1 MSQQQESKGT
11 RVRVEIRGRMTDRRI
26 FDLVCKSGDA
36 DFGAKK
42 GEFARI
48 LLEAIQE
55 GKRAVVTGNCK
66 DGKPMRLTNLAQELR
81 IPMVF
86 VVGHEEGRNY
96 GQTYCTNQKW
106 GLSPTLPMT
115 AGGPAV
121 TGDLINRMLKE
132 NPFYGLEVI
141 SKSLAWYDPENY
153 PNFTMPRSLQV
164 ELMPDEKIGIFAGIR
179 R

>member
-1 MSQQQESKGT
+1 
-11 RVRVEIRGRMTDRRI
+11 
-26 FDLVCKSGDA
+26 
-36 DFGAKK
+36 
-42 GEFARI
+42 
-48 LLEAIQE
+48 
-55 GKRAVVTGNCK
+55 
-66 DGKPMRLTNLAQELR
+66 
-81 IPMVF
+81 
-86 VVGHEEGRNY
+86 
-96 GQTYCTNQKW
+96 
-106 GLSPTLPMT
+106 MT

-164 ELMPDEKIGIFAGIR
+164 ELMPDESIGIFAGIR